1 MEAITP
7 QLARTRIQIEFVEMP
22 DMKLSKAQIRRL
34 CDLPPE
40 VCDAALT
47 SLVQSGFLW
56 LRVDGSFLR
65 RGLGR
70 HVDGLFGPRS
80 LSVAD

>member
-22 DMKLSKAQIRRL
+22 DMKLSNAQIRRL
-34 CDLPPE
+34 CDLSPE
-40 VCDAALT
+40 VCDTALT
-47 SLVQSGFLW
+47 ALVESGFLW
-56 LRVDGSFLR
+56 LRGDGSFLR

-70 HVDGLFGPRS
+70 HVDGFFGPRS
-80 LSVAD
+80 LSVED

>member
-22 DMKLSKAQIRRL
+22 DMKLSNAQIRRL

-47 SLVQSGFLW
+47 ALVESGFLW
-56 LRVDGSFLR
+56 LRGDGSFLR
-65 RGLGR
+65 RGWAGMLTASSAR
-70 HVDGLFGPRS
+70 DR
-80 LSVAD
+80 